1 MSNAQADRLAAIKK
15 ELDDILE
22 ARIGDLLGAMKAT
35 QEVTRRLIATEEDI
49 RRQTY
54 LKGRLDA
61 ELGPLKTRSDGLT
74 SETRELQAR
83 VDRLRENLE
92 RQKAVRA
99 ELISK
104 LDIAKS
110 GLADE

>member
-1 MSNAQADRLAAIKK
+1 MSNAQADRLTAIKK
-15 ELDDILE
+15 ELEDLLE
-22 ARIGDLLGAMKAT
+22 ARIGDLLGAMRAT
-35 QEVTRRLIATEEDI
+35 QEVTRRLITTEEEI

-54 LKGRLDA
+54 LKGRLEAD
-61 ELGPLKTRSDGLT
+61 LGPLKTRSDSLT
-74 SETRELQAR
+74 SETKELQAR